1 MSILNKIFGDAN
13 EKYLKSVGPTVEKL
27 NSLEPEFEKFSDEKL
42 KEKTVITTTKTK
54 AAPKVTTTIIAKCD
68 CVNEYQ
74 DKTYGK
80 GMRAKNS
87 KGTGF
92 KCTVCGKV

>member
-1 MSILNKIFGDAN
+1 MSQ
-13 EKYLKSVGPTVEKL
+13 
-27 NSLEPEFEKFSDEKL
+27 KL
-42 KEKTVITTTKTK
+42 KEPKKEVVATPPK
-54 AAPKVTTTIIAKCD
+54 AKATPKVTSTIIAKCN

-74 DKTYGK
+74 DKMYGK

>member
-1 MSILNKIFGDAN
+1 M
-13 EKYLKSVGPTVEKL
+13 VEKL
-27 NSLEPEFEKFSDEKL
+27 KKKVEP
-42 KEKTVITTTKTK
+42 VAATTPKVK

-74 DKTYGK
+74 DKIYGK

-87 KGTGF
+87 KGTNF

>member
-1 MSILNKIFGDAN
+1 M
-13 EKYLKSVGPTVEKL
+13 PQ
-27 NSLEPEFEKFSDEKL
+27 KL
-42 KEKTVITTTKTK
+42 KEPKKTETV
-54 AAPKVTTTIIAKCD
+54 AAPAKAKAIPKKTTTIVAKCS

-74 DKTYGK
+74 DKIYGK

>member
-1 MSILNKIFGDAN
+1 M
-13 EKYLKSVGPTVEKL
+13 VEKL
-27 NSLEPEFEKFSDEKL
+27 KKKVEPVAVS
-42 KEKTVITTTKTK
+42 T
-54 AAPKVTTTIIAKCD
+54 PKVKAVPKKTTTIIAKCD

-87 KGTGF
+87 KGTGYR
-92 KCTVCGKV
+92 CTVCGKI